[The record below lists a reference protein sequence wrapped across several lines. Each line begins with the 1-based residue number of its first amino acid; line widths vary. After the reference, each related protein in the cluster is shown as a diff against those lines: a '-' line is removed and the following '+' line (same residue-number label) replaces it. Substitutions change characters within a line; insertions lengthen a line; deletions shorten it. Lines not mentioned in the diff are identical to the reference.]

1 MRSSIFTLS
10 PQLQL
15 IFVEAGESSERV
27 QEKSQKKIKPSQP
40 GAPRIL
46 IARPERDAAESALG

>member
-1 MRSSIFTLS
+1 M
-10 PQLQL
+10 